1 MVQDPQAAWGCL
13 APGLFLG
20 RQWCSGLLRELS
32 RPGAAFPC
40 VAGRLLSFPLSKTG
54 VAVMEGDR
62 VPGQS
67 TGVTPAS
74 SGLQPGRTHGS
85 VAGLGMETPRSSGV
99 FLREEDVWAAETKG
113 SCFLKPRWSPFPGPR
128 PKPLLRPSGTVA
140 CCSCP
145 SAPPQAVRPHEG
157 G

>member
-99 FLREEDVWAAETKG
+99 FLREEDSCGQQKPKG
-113 SCFLKPRWSPFPGPR
+113 PAFSSHGGA
-128 PKPLLRPSGTVA
+128 PS
-140 CCSCP
+140 
-145 SAPPQAVRPHEG
+145 QAHALSRS
-157 G
+157 